1 MHTLLLKHRGH
12 SVMGPVSGKLL
23 LKVYRAWKLLSLLK
37 NLRSWYAKL
46 DKSWRRFLKEVSRW
60 MNSRLL
66 CWCTGGWPVPVLV
79 PLLAAGRAL
88 GRSPHTTRHLTGHL
102 QWKMPSF
109 WGLLKAEASLILCNI
124 LAAYFRLAWASFLQA
139 LQCSKINCLSNPMN
153 KQYRMV
159 SVGRGLKGDPVPTL
173 PLKQVTQ
180 SPICLALSTSKD
192 GAPAAA
198 LGNLFMGLAVL
209 LQAI

>member
-1 MHTLLLKHRGH
+1 
-12 SVMGPVSGKLL
+12 
-23 LKVYRAWKLLSLLK
+23 
-37 NLRSWYAKL
+37 
-46 DKSWRRFLKEVSRW
+46 
-60 MNSRLL
+60 
-66 CWCTGGWPVPVLV
+66 
-79 PLLAAGRAL
+79 
-88 GRSPHTTRHLTGHL
+88 
-102 QWKMPSF
+102 
-109 WGLLKAEASLILCNI
+109 
-124 LAAYFRLAWASFLQA
+124 
-139 LQCSKINCLSNPMN
+139 
-153 KQYRMV
+153 MV